1 MTTTSKNI
9 NNTTINSTKNNIANK
24 EKENKMNINEL
35 INTGININTEL
46 PITKNTVEMLQCA
59 ERAGIEFDNISMN
72 DNPLGIAMS
81 GDGDREEGI
90 RFMQMV
96 ANNATNPRNA
106 VADFQNVLLLGAALK
121 KEGITAFDSEEDEID
136 GVPIIINYE
145 AQKAYIGVNRDLVS
159 IADLEDLDC
168 KLPPEAIKALLVERS
183 KNKLAE
189 MKAEAEAAREEYDD
203 WDEEEDDEYY
213 GW

>member
-189 MKAEAEAAREEYDD
+189 MKAEAEAAMEEYDD